1 MICKTPNNNFF
12 LPMTFAC
19 IFEKLMHENLF
30 CLLQQISI
38 NVLGQYKLL
47 FTLQMLHL
55 TCTHCMFHRTPQI
68 RGLSYH
74 EEVR

>member
-30 CLLQQISI
+30 
-38 NVLGQYKLL
+38 L
-47 FTLQMLHL
+47 FTATDKH
-55 TCTHCMFHRTPQI
+55 
-68 RGLSYH
+68 
-74 EEVR
+74 